1 MAEVDIV
8 DSRSGVRLEGR
19 ALGFVRGQRPGATL
33 ICIAGIHGNEPAGV
47 HAVRRVFGSVQDRAS
62 EMTGDFVALAG
73 NCPRWQWVGGSSIAT

>member
-1 MAEVDIV
+1 MAEVDI

-62 EMTGDFVALAG
+62 EMTGDLVALAG